1 MEKEKYILFHLYVGM
16 MRLSKRA
23 AEADK
28 RVICHHPFGV
38 HSIFFAISQLCFVGK
53 RKDGLFLSRFRGVK
67 GGLFNYSAV
76 SSSSVCFRG
85 NSKGKEKCLL
95 LFDQDEEGKRKI
107 PSQRHHC
114 IEGLIQ
120 SPCIATQMPKLGGGG
135 VQKLQSCFRPV
146 TSH

>member
-1 MEKEKYILFHLYVGM
+1 M

-28 RVICHHPFGV
+28 RVICHHPLGV

-76 SSSSVCFRG
+76 SSSSVCFRETRKG
-85 NSKGKEKCLL
+85 KRNVFCCLTKMRGKEKSLH
-95 LFDQDEEGKRKI
+95 
-107 PSQRHHC
+107 SHT
-114 IEGLIQ
+114 
-120 SPCIATQMPKLGGGG
+120 IALR
-135 VQKLQSCFRPV
+135 V
-146 TSH
+146 